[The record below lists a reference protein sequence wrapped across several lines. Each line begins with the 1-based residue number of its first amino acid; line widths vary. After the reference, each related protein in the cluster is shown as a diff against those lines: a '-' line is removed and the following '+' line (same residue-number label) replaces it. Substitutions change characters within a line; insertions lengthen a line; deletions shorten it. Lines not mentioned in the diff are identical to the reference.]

1 MGTGEVGERGGE
13 VGGGDELLPASK
25 IMGFNKQETVDWLG
39 VQPMGIGDGPDVG
52 MRGLC

>member
-1 MGTGEVGERGGE
+1 MGERGGE
-13 VGGGDELLPASK
+13 VGVGDELLPASK